1 MASGSY
7 LTSLSF
13 RLFNKMDL
21 KTAVSLGV
29 IVRTKIS
36 IYSLLAQS
44 QTLER
49 RRQKEKKKEKK
60 KTSAS
65 SPSSH
70 RSLTIQ
76 RMPVWLF
83 SQPACIAI
91 QQLFWGRLRRG
102 VGGRSLLQGDPSLWS
117 VLTGRN
123 CYIELEPT
131 SWNCLLLPFRVTKNT
146 FSFNFKS
153 VFHTSHRFTKSL
165 KLKSW
170 ATLHLVCLVV
180 N

>member
-1 MASGSY
+1 VASGSY

-60 KTSAS
+60 KNLS
-65 SPSSH
+65 
-70 RSLTIQ
+70 
-76 RMPVWLF
+76 F
-83 SQPACIAI
+83 
-91 QQLFWGRLRRG
+91 
-102 VGGRSLLQGDPSLWS
+102 
-117 VLTGRN
+117 
-123 CYIELEPT
+123 
-131 SWNCLLLPFRVTKNT
+131 
-146 FSFNFKS
+146 FSFFS
-153 VFHTSHRFTKSL
+153 
-165 KLKSW
+165 
-170 ATLHLVCLVV
+170 
-180 N
+180 